1 MSSEDE
7 ERFQLSNKCWIA
19 DKLFD
24 VGGDKVRDNYHVMKV
39 LHIGVIMLS
48 LNWQKVPVIFHNLR
62 GYETLSVL

>member
-7 ERFQLSNKCWIA
+7 ERFQLSNKCWIP

-48 LNWQKVPVIFHNLR
+48 LN
-62 GYETLSVL
+62 